1 MILKCRGVYKPGSR
15 VRQVGARFKYEAIS
29 AHTENVNERLV
40 VNDKDYWSMQSTF
53 EDTA

>member
-40 VNDKDYWSMQSTF
+40 VNGKDDWSMQSTF